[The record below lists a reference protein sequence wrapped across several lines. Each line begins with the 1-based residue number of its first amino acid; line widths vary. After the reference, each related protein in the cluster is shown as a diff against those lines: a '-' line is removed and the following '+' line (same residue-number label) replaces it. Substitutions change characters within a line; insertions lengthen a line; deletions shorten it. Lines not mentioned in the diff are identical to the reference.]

1 MANKIDQNPKHIAI
15 IMDGNYRWA
24 KKKSLPF
31 KSGHKKGADNIE
43 KIVAASI
50 KNNVKCLT
58 LYAFSSENWDRPKEE
73 VDYLMNLLDDYL
85 QNDIKKVIDQ
95 NVKILISGDLSRVKQ
110 KTRDL
115 LDETIQKTKDNDALI
130 VNIAFSYGS
139 RQEVGMAVK
148 KLFLAVKNQSNNI
161 DDISY
166 EDIAKYFYQP
176 SLPDPDLLIRTGGDM
191 RISNFLL
198 LQMAYTELYF
208 TDVLWPDFKESDLQK
223 ALLEFNK
230 RIRRYG
236 KR

>member
-1 MANKIDQNPKHIAI
+1 MAEKSKQAKHIAI

-24 KKKSLPF
+24 KKQALPF

-50 KNNVKCLT
+50 KNKVECLS

-73 VDYLMNLLDDYL
+73 VDYLMDLLDDYL
-85 QNDIKKVIDQ
+85 QNDIKKIMDQ
-95 NVKILISGDLSRVKQ
+95 GVKIVISGDLSRLKD
-110 KTRDL
+110 KTRGL
-115 LDETIQKTKDNDALI
+115 LDKITKETENNDSLI

-139 RQEVGMAVK
+139 RQEVSDAVQ
-148 KLFLAVKNQSNNI
+148 KLILAVKNQSNNI
-161 DDISY
+161 NDIAY

-176 SLPDPDLLIRTGGDM
+176 DLPDPDLLIRTGGDM

-208 TDVLWPDFKESDLQK
+208 TDILWPDFSEKDLEK
-223 ALLEFNK
+223 ALSDFNK
-230 RIRRYG
+230 RVRKYG